1 MKNGTTLHK
10 HRSRRGQS
18 MLEFALALPVLLLI
32 VFGIIEFGRLL
43 LVYSSVF
50 AASRE
55 AARYGASVDAT
66 DNGPR
71 YQDCA
76 GMRAAAVRAGV
87 FAGITPGNVEI
98 HYDSGQYTPD
108 QSFYGLPTCTGS
120 SSGYNAQLGDRIIVQ
135 VSVPYRPIVAYGPLM
150 GIFLDQNGNFRQI
163 SNIVARTIILDV
175 YMEDTLPTP
184 PPERTATPNPPITN
198 TPPGPTRTPTRTST
212 PTRTLPPTNTP
223 PPTRTPTPTQ
233 VPTCESI
240 TFLQAVLYS
249 VRNTYYVVIIV
260 NNTSGT
266 DWNLGEIAVAGG
278 SNLSMTYADWD
289 TNRIWSRS
297 GNQNV
302 TQVIVNGVIN
312 INAGSTHTLKV
323 GLEPNLNAYSSTTIT
338 LYRPNDP
345 MLLCQLTEIK
355 R

>member
-1 MKNGTTLHK
+1 M
-10 HRSRRGQS
+10 
-18 MLEFALALPVLLLI
+18 
-32 VFGIIEFGRLL
+32 
-43 LVYSSVF
+43 
-50 AASRE
+50 
-55 AARYGASVDAT
+55 
-66 DNGPR
+66 
-71 YQDCA
+71 
-76 GMRAAAVRAGV
+76 
-87 FAGITPGNVEI
+87 
-98 HYDSGQYTPD
+98 
-108 QSFYGLPTCTGS
+108 
-120 SSGYNAQLGDRIIVQ
+120 
-135 VSVPYRPIVAYGPLM
+135 
-150 GIFLDQNGNFRQI
+150 
-163 SNIVARTIILDV
+163 
-175 YMEDTLPTP
+175 
-184 PPERTATPNPPITN
+184 
-198 TPPGPTRTPTRTST
+198 
-212 PTRTLPPTNTP
+212 
-223 PPTRTPTPTQ
+223 
-233 VPTCESI
+233 
-240 TFLQAVLYS
+240 
-249 VRNTYYVVIIV
+249 RNTYYVVIIV